1 MYRIFFSKDFL
12 AKKKK
17 KQIKKKRSHLLAKD
31 ENERKR
37 RFHSQTQPS
46 SLSVYILRFANK
58 RYRYDMFNRDR
69 DRFFFFT

>member
-12 AKKKK
+12 AKK

-31 ENERKR
+31 ENGQKR

-46 SLSVYILRFANK
+46 SSIVYILRFANK
-58 RYRYDMFNRDR
+58 RYGYDMF
-69 DRFFFFT
+69 